1 MAPTCID
8 DMTPTPADAVRSGDL
23 TIRVVS
29 RRLVKASDTSI
40 QPHVAPVSNLDL
52 YAGDVQVSILCLYP
66 EIPATANGGF
76 DAVVATFEAFLP
88 SILNQFYP
96 LAGRIGTNPVTG
108 LPELLC
114 HNQGAELIVGE
125 VDVALGS
132 LNYGLASE
140 SLKKIMLPYPAD
152 MALSVQL
159 LRFACGGF
167 SVVWGNN
174 HLLNDGHAITMF
186 VRMWSELARTGK
198 IAGGM
203 PNHNRLVFQSRSPP
217 SYGASLAAALT
228 TYEERRL
235 INVLTAHDSF
245 IDRLYYVD
253 AADIARLRDTAS
265 TKQQRATRVQ
275 AVSAY
280 LWKVLAGVVAA
291 SRVREERCRMGWWV
305 GGRRRLTS
313 PELVPAMHNYFG
325 NVTTYALSDATVS
338 EILEKPLAEVA
349 GMVRDAIMSPDY
361 DEHIQELVD
370 FVEAHKKEG
379 LMETAVVGV
388 GSPTLSQSV
397 FDSFAVDT
405 NFGFGQATLA
415 MPISNFGR
423 LCSAY
428 LSVSSRPGGDGSWLV
443 SAYIWPRLAAAL
455 ESDEPRIFKPL
466 TAAYLGLKNST

>member
-1 MAPTCID
+1 MAPTCIVD
-8 DMTPTPADAVRSGDL
+8 DMSAAIRSGEMN
-23 TIRVVS
+23 IRVVS

-66 EIPATANGGF
+66 EIPPTANGVF
-76 DAVVATFEAFLP
+76 DAVVATFETVLP
-88 SILNQFYP
+88 SLLNHFYP
-96 LAGRIGTNPVTG
+96 LAGRIGTNPVSG

-152 MALSVQL
+152 VPLSVQL

-186 VRMWSELARTGK
+186 VRMWSELARTGN
-198 IAGGM
+198 IAGKL
-203 PNHNRLVFQSRSPP
+203 PNHDRSVFRARSPP
-217 SYGASLAAALT
+217 SYGASLTAALT

-245 IDRLYYVD
+245 VDRLYYVE
-253 AADIARLRDTAS
+253 ASDIARLRDTAS
-265 TKQQRATRVQ
+265 TGQQRSTRVQ

-280 LWKVLAGVVAA
+280 LWKALAGVVAT
-291 SRVREERCRMGWWV
+291 SRVPEKRCRMGWWV

-313 PELVPAMHNYFG
+313 PATAIDHNYFG
-325 NVTTYALSDATVS
+325 NVTTYALADATVS
-338 EILEKPLAEVA
+338 EIREKPLAEVA
-349 GMVRDAIMSPDY
+349 AMVRNAITSPDY
-361 DEHIQELVD
+361 NEHIQELVD
-370 FVEAHKKEG
+370 FVEAHKTEG

-388 GSPTLSQSV
+388 GRPTLSQSV
-397 FDSFAVDT
+397 FDSFAIDT
-405 NFGFGQATLA
+405 DFGFGKATLA

-423 LCSAY
+423 LCSGY
-428 LSVSSRPGGDGSWLV
+428 LSVSSQPGGDASWLV

-455 ESDEPRIFKPL
+455 ESDEQCIFKPL
-466 TAAYLGLKNST
+466 TAAHLGLKHSTY